1 MVFDKDATGSGWNR
15 REPMGTDGN
24 RRERLQL
31 IDASRMRAKRERERK
46 RERKRKRERN
56 ERIPLFPRLSYELWC
71 WFGMDCSIPQKL
83 AFCFD
88 MSRFYGNERSINKA
102 SINLPVYITAPQ
114 QLWMYCIH
122 RRRLMNGP
130 FSTVLIRIPTWYHKQ
145 NHLLVPMQWWRS
157 FTNCRLGCFPWHT
170 IRYSSIRSGAGNGR
184 FFIVDYCCQKSWQ
197 AIQSLGL
204 TLHLQKQNLGRL
216 PLEIPRCVKIIW
228 VKLMMMM
235 MMTLLLL
242 FILRTCLIT
251 NKQKKKTK
259 KI

>member
-114 QLWMYCIH
+114 QL
-122 RRRLMNGP
+122 
-130 FSTVLIRIPTWYHKQ
+130 
-145 NHLLVPMQWWRS
+145 
-157 FTNCRLGCFPWHT
+157 
-170 IRYSSIRSGAGNGR
+170 
-184 FFIVDYCCQKSWQ
+184 
-197 AIQSLGL
+197 
-204 TLHLQKQNLGRL
+204 
-216 PLEIPRCVKIIW
+216 
-228 VKLMMMM
+228 
-235 MMTLLLL
+235 
-242 FILRTCLIT
+242 
-251 NKQKKKTK
+251 
-259 KI
+259 